1 MEKLNIE
8 LLMRALRCRKKEL
21 LILRGQYETEL
32 INISCGSNKKNYEKE
47 YYESIKYTI
56 DNMTDE
62 LIDIVEELDKLESL
76 K

>member
-1 MEKLNIE
+1 MENLNIE
-8 LLMRALRCRKKEL
+8 LLMRALRCRKKDL
-21 LILRGQYETEL
+21 LILRGQYESEL
-32 INISCGSNKKNYEKE
+32 INISCGNNKKNYNKE